1 MTKLK
6 FFLRNYQFTER
17 NFYALL
23 IFYLSPLVFFPIL
36 FHLNGRFD
44 WEGMEANYWAI
55 YNTVRIFHEI
65 PGNNPWIGGGMPLGT
80 GTYGFSFG
88 LFSILSIF
96 FNPHVGLRVAVGIYY
111 CLGIIGCFKLA
122 NYFKLPDNLKLKF
135 SAYFLLSNS
144 LAWHL
149 YAGHIIFINILLLP
163 LLIYFIFIFKKNIYS
178 GFLFGIFFAI
188 GCMDNIAYSMQY
200 IVCVLISIFIITK
213 TEEKKEFI
221 FFIISALLTF
231 STLVFFTLLSLLP
244 MIQDFSRAST
254 GWNRY
259 RIYDFFLFS
268 ALPFFKHLWGVSKG
282 DLCTGVHE
290 MGNYLGIAPMVFFI
304 YQIHKKKYIY
314 TLPFFFLLAFY
325 SSDLWFLS
333 FNYILKLLPTFEGHG
348 CMARIRILS
357 PFIFVCFF
365 YYAYKKGDA
374 TKIVIFSKTIKYNT
388 ILTISV
394 LEVFFSSFIV
404 LVQSHTIQNFG
415 DIHGYSQTFYNIES
429 PLNNIRVDEYTKSNI
444 GVLAFGYSNI
454 PAMRKSIGIGNQE
467 YKHEY
472 TQNGKIIEPVY
483 WSPNRVIFKS
493 TDNRNCVDTNIQLSR
508 AWSLNGELVYK
519 NFKIYENNNVICA
532 FPDKEGVVDLKWVR
546 PYSKNALQINLTLL
560 LITLGFLF
568 YAFIKKSK

>member
-1 MTKLK
+1 M
-6 FFLRNYQFTER
+6 
-17 NFYALL
+17 
-23 IFYLSPLVFFPIL
+23 
-36 FHLNGRFD
+36 
-44 WEGMEANYWAI
+44 
-55 YNTVRIFHEI
+55 
-65 PGNNPWIGGGMPLGT
+65 
-80 GTYGFSFG
+80 
-88 LFSILSIF
+88 
-96 FNPHVGLRVAVGIYY
+96 
-111 CLGIIGCFKLA
+111 
-122 NYFKLPDNLKLKF
+122 
-135 SAYFLLSNS
+135 
-144 LAWHL
+144 
-149 YAGHIIFINILLLP
+149 
-163 LLIYFIFIFKKNIYS
+163 
-178 GFLFGIFFAI
+178 
-188 GCMDNIAYSMQY
+188 
-200 IVCVLISIFIITK
+200 
-213 TEEKKEFI
+213 
-221 FFIISALLTF
+221 
-231 STLVFFTLLSLLP
+231 
-244 MIQDFSRAST
+244 
-254 GWNRY
+254 
-259 RIYDFFLFS
+259 
-268 ALPFFKHLWGVSKG
+268 
-282 DLCTGVHE
+282 
-290 MGNYLGIAPMVFFI
+290 
-304 YQIHKKKYIY
+304 
-314 TLPFFFLLAFY
+314 
-325 SSDLWFLS
+325 
-333 FNYILKLLPTFEGHG
+333 
-348 CMARIRILS
+348 
-357 PFIFVCFF
+357 CFF
-365 YYAYKKGDA
+365 YYAYKKGDS